1 MPLTKDLRWSNID
14 LVFRESHICSLV
26 VTYLER
32 HFSSGLMKTWS
43 VLVFLIYALEF
54 FFFRNK
60 PWFLFHQ
67 KILRNFVFDLFNTY
81 SKWLNEEKK
90 ILFSILTPVD
100 TGNFYIN
107 IKFIFFVNMGYI
119 CTIRWSFIGLRKYC

>member
-54 FFFRNK
+54 FFRNK

-67 KILRNFVFDLFNTY
+67 TILRNFVFDLFNTY

-90 ILFSILTPVD
+90 YIVLYFD
-100 TGNFYIN
+100 TCWYGKLLHKYQIYF
-107 IKFIFFVNMGYI
+107 FFVNMQYI
-119 CTIRWSFIGLRKYC
+119 CTIRWSFIGLRK

>member
-54 FFFRNK
+54 FFLEINLDFYSIK
-60 PWFLFHQ
+60 Q
-67 KILRNFVFDLFNTY
+67 YSEILCLIYLTPIQSGLMR
-81 SKWLNEEKK
+81 KK
-90 ILFSILTPVD
+90 IIVLYFDTCWYWKLLHKYQIYFFSWKCSI
-100 TGNFYIN
+100 
-107 IKFIFFVNMGYI
+107 YI
-119 CTIRWSFIGLRKYC
+119 CTIRWSFIGLRK

>member
-54 FFFRNK
+54 FFIEINLDFYSIK
-60 PWFLFHQ
+60 Q
-67 KILRNFVFDLFNTY
+67 YSEILCLIY
-81 SKWLNEEKK
+81 
-90 ILFSILTPVD
+90 LTPIQSGLMREKIIVLYFD
-100 TGNFYIN
+100 TCWYVKLLHKYQFSL
-107 IKFIFFVNMGYI
+107 FVNMQYI
-119 CTIRWSFIGLRKYC
+119 CTIRWSFIGLRK

>member
-54 FFFRNK
+54 FFIEINLDFYSIK
-60 PWFLFHQ
+60 Q
-67 KILRNFVFDLFNTY
+67 YSEILCLIY
-81 SKWLNEEKK
+81 
-90 ILFSILTPVD
+90 LTPIQSGLMREK
-100 TGNFYIN
+100 TYCSLFWHLLIRESFTWISNQL
-107 IKFIFFVNMGYI
+107 FFVNMQYI
-119 CTIRWSFIGLRKYC
+119 CTIRWSFIGLRK

>member
-43 VLVFLIYALEF
+43 VLVFLIYALVF
-54 FFFRNK
+54 FFIEINLDFYSIK
-60 PWFLFHQ
+60 Q
-67 KILRNFVFDLFNTY
+67 YSEILCLIY
-81 SKWLNEEKK
+81 
-90 ILFSILTPVD
+90 LTPIQSGLMRKKNNVLYFD
-100 TGNFYIN
+100 TCWYGKLLHKYQIY
-107 IKFIFFVNMGYI
+107 FFVNMGYI